1 MFRPAAHT
9 YSATFYGQYDPTR
22 TLTLRNRFAKE
33 AKRRFKALNRAVRT
47 AILEHDILAGGIQT
61 MAAQRNDNPSEV
73 IRKFLEWLSRQENRE
88 ILAANGITDEM
99 WTDTYSDQAY
109 RQGVKRARAEMSRA
123 GYQVPPINDAGGVD
137 ALMVQPIHQDMAK
150 ILGMEMR
157 TNIQT
162 TATNMNMII
171 GKLLNGAVPAGRDPS
186 VIADQI
192 TKIMTNLIP
201 DVPLPEINERF
212 MSGMQR
218 TIQIGRTGVVK
229 SHHIATIKE
238 YEQWGVEGVQ
248 VMAEFVTAGDDR
260 VCERCKTLEAK
271 GPYAL
276 EEVITMIPAHYGCR
290 CVALPM
296 RKE

>member
-33 AKRRFKALNRAVRT
+33 AKRRFKALNKAVRA
-47 AILEHDILAGGIQT
+47 AILEHGILSGGLQA
-61 MAAQRNDNPSEV
+61 MSVQKNDNPSEV

-88 ILAANGITDEM
+88 ILTANGITDEM
-99 WTDTYSDQAY
+99 WTDTYLDQAY

-123 GYQVPPINDAGGVD
+123 GYQVPPVDDVGGVD
-137 ALMVQPIHQDMAK
+137 ALMVQPIHHDMAK

-260 VCERCKTLEAK
+260 VCERGKTLEAK